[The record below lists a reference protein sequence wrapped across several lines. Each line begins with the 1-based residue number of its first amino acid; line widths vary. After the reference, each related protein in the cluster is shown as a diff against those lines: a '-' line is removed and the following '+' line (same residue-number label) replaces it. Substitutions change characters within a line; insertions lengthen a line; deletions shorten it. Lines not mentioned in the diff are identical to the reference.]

1 LLKSRRRG
9 WQWVDSLVVLSV
21 VVPAV
26 VVVAIP
32 CVGHLKYK
40 CG

>member
-1 LLKSRRRG
+1 LLKSRWRG
-9 WQWVDSLVVLSV
+9 WRRIDILVVL
-21 VVPAV
+21 PIV

-40 CG
+40 RR